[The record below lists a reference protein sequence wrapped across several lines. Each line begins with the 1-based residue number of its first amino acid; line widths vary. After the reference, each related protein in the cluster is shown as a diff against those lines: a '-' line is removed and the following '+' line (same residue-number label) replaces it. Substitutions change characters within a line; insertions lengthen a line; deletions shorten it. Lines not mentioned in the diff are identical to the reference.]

1 MVVGGRGRGAS
12 EAVVFFSP
20 GKARAKRGVVGS
32 KRVAARELCCV
43 AFKWK
48 WARLPPIQGGVL
60 GCCFLLSRPFDA
72 VMSTRTLVSAVSK
85 LGVFRCWVTHTACHC
100 LGSMILAAMSG
111 VISMMRVCSTMNYM
125 EEDAC
130 CECELAL
137 WQ

>member
-1 MVVGGRGRGAS
+1 VLPSNGNGLACLQ
-12 EAVVFFSP
+12 F
-20 GKARAKRGVVGS
+20 RGVCL
-32 KRVAARELCCV
+32 AA
-43 AFKWK
+43 ASSW
-48 WARLPPIQGGVL
+48 
-60 GCCFLLSRPFDA
+60 SRPFDA

-125 EEDAC
+125 EEDAG